1 MQETEKPGVSVAEVC
16 RRHGVATSTAF
27 RWRVE
32 FRPDRS
38 QDAAIGNCC
47 AHPWGEKTNA
57 GDGSP
62 VQSRAAAGRHGG
74 SPTGQRAA
82 RLCVRRQQCGCSQA
96 ASRGKGERIMIVVAA
111 GVKMH
116 LALGHTDRQ
125 EARRARHTD
134 PGAAERWIPS
144 RIPSA
149 MDPDHIERDI
159 SEGATITPRRS
170 EPGKAQPKRGPLPDH
185 PPRVVAAAP
194 CPASARALARSS
206 TIPRRGL
213 DVAPRRPKCACRTRW
228 PEQVQAT

>member
-1 MQETEKPGVSVAEVC
+1 MQETEKPGVSGGGC

-32 FRPDRS
+32 FRPDRW

-74 SPTGQRAA
+74 SPTGRRAA

-149 MDPDHIERDI
+149 MDPTTSNAI
-159 SEGATITPRRS
+159 SA
-170 EPGKAQPKRGPLPDH
+170 KARTSLRAVANPEKRNQSAG
-185 PPRVVAAAP
+185 R
-194 CPASARALARSS
+194 CPIIRRALL
-206 TIPRRGL
+206 RRHPAQHL
-213 DVAPRRPKCACRTRW
+213 R
-228 PEQVQAT
+228 EH